1 VEDPPTQRP
10 SRSAP
15 DAGRRHLDPDQAAA
29 LRVGGKLYSEV
40 TDPWAEDIGDG
51 DDRIDC

>member
-1 VEDPPTQRP
+1 MPGVVIEILIKWR
-10 SRSAP
+10 
-15 DAGRRHLDPDQAAA
+15 

-51 DDRIDC
+51 DDRVDC